1 MADGIVDLVSSGNTL
16 RTNGLRSLGQLF
28 SSQAVLIGKLGG
40 DASQLVSMMRAVV
53 EARAHRYLMLNTPES
68 RLDEVCAII
77 GSRSPSVLPLA
88 EPGMVAVHALVPS
101 AEVWRLLPELEAA
114 GASSILVVPVERMS
128 RDGRTVRH
136 ETAPPEGGGV
146 SIVEEIKREGDAA
159 VRRWAVELDGAE
171 PARAV
176 AEPELLPREALLDL
190 ADRVRRWHE
199 AQRPADISLE
209 VEPGVLLERRW
220 VPLET
225 VGIYVPRNLVSTLV
239 MCAVPAQ
246 AAGVERIVVCT
257 PPAGAGLVAAAAEV
271 LGIDEVWALG
281 GPQAIGWLAYVRKV
295 DKIVGPGNA
304 YVNEAKLE
312 VQRDVAID
320 LPGGP
325 SEVVVRR
332 VGRRRPAASSSSSSP
347 RRPSTARTRVC
358 RVVETLEEAEAIA
371 PEHLVLLGDAEALAG
386 QVRNAGAVFVGAV
399 LAGRGR
405 RLRDRRQPRPADER
419 LGALDRRARDR
430 DVPQADDDPAAHGR
444 GPRAD
449 PADGRGARRRRGHA
463 RARRGGAAMK
473 ELSRRV
479 PRLHLGAAERRGR
492 AARRD
497 RPVAGRPLRPEH
509 AAAAAALDAARHDRR
524 RARLDQRLPAGRLP
538 RAAARDRRLQRRR
551 ARRTSCSAPA
561 PTT

>member
-1 MADGIVDLVSSGNTL
+1 M
-16 RTNGLRSLGQLF
+16 
-28 SSQAVLIGKLGG
+28 
-40 DASQLVSMMRAVV
+40 
-53 EARAHRYLMLNTPES
+53 
-68 RLDEVCAII
+68 
-77 GSRSPSVLPLA
+77 
-88 EPGMVAVHALVPS
+88 
-101 AEVWRLLPELEAA
+101 
-114 GASSILVVPVERMS
+114 
-128 RDGRTVRH
+128 
-136 ETAPPEGGGV
+136 
-146 SIVEEIKREGDAA
+146 
-159 VRRWAVELDGAE
+159 
-171 PARAV
+171 
-176 AEPELLPREALLDL
+176 
-190 ADRVRRWHE
+190 RRWHE
-199 AQRPADISLE
+199 AQRPADIALE

-246 AAGVERIVVCT
+246 AAGVERLVVCT

-325 SEVVVRR
+325 SEVVVVASGDVDPRL
-332 VGRRRPAASSSSSSP
+332 VELELAAQAEHGP
-347 RRPSTARTRVC
+347 DTVC

-386 QVRNAGAVFVGAV
+386 RGAERRRRVRRAV

-419 LGALDRRARDR
+419 LGPLDRRARDR
-430 DVPQADDDPAAHGR
+430 DVPQAGDDPAAHRR

-449 PADGRGARRRRGHA
+449 PADRRGARRGRGDA
-463 RARRGGAAMK
+463 RARGGGAAMK
-473 ELSRRV
+473 ELAR
-479 PRLHLGAAERRGR
+479 EFR
-492 AARRD
+492 AYTWAPPSD
-497 RPVAGRPLRPEH
+497 EV
-509 AAAAAALDAARHDRR
+509 
-524 RARLDQRLPAGRLP
+524 ARLAGIDPSQVVRFDQNTPPLPLPSTRPGTIAGALASISGYP
-538 RAAARDRRLQRRR
+538 PGGYHELKNAIAAYNGVGPENVVLGVGADDLILLIARCLRR
-551 ARRTSCSAPA
+551 ARRHDRDSRGAHLPALPDRGAARSGRGRRRRPGSHLHLPAEQPRRSSPSAARGAAARRRRGVLRVLRRDGDPA
-561 PTT
+561 ARRRRDRAAHVLEGLRARGRPDRLRARRPGGRRRAERPAGARAGVDAVGRARSGRRSPRRPTCGP